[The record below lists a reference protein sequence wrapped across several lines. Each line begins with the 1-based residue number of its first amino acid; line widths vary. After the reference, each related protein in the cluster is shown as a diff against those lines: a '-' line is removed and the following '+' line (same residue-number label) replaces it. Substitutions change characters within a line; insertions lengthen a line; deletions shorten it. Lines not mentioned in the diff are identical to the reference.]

1 LFLDSVR
8 DENKKRVIETVH
20 RHFEDEAKHQAV
32 PVHYQELTAERLDQA
47 LQDGEVAIVLI
58 STWRLDGRK
67 APHWV
72 VVSGADR
79 ECFYIH
85 DPDPADDQVPLDC
98 QHVPISRDRFEQMTR
113 YGQSRL
119 RTAVIVGKGDL
130 I

>member
-1 LFLDSVR
+1 
-8 DENKKRVIETVH
+8 
-20 RHFEDEAKHQAV
+20 
-32 PVHYQELTAERLDQA
+32 A

-98 QHVPISRDRFEQMTR
+98 Q
-113 YGQSRL
+113 
-119 RTAVIVGKGDL
+119 
-130 I
+130 

>member
-1 LFLDSVR
+1 M
-8 DENKKRVIETVH
+8 
-20 RHFEDEAKHQAV
+20 
-32 PVHYQELTAERLDQA
+32 HYQELTAERLDQA

-130 I
+130 T